1 MFIIHNDKIVNLL
14 NVSSFKL
21 HRTKCRIIFNM
32 NYTIKINSRYSSDY
46 VYFDFDN
53 ENAMYEMFENI
64 KKDYYFRGRFIR
76 LENGYDGIWVNRDN
90 ISSIKKVVSNGSYTL
105 IINYNFGESFI
116 DKNGRE
122 GVTSGY
128 TSLTC
133 RSEEQLNDNFN
144 YLAELVK

>member
-53 ENAMYEMFENI
+53 ENSMYEMFENI

>member
-1 MFIIHNDKIVNLL
+1 MFIIHNDKIVNLA

-21 HRTKCRIIFNM
+21 HRTKNRIIFNM

-53 ENAMYEMFENI
+53 ENSMYEMFEGI
-64 KKDYYFRGRFIR
+64 KQNYYFREKFIR
-76 LENGYDGIWVNRDN
+76 LENGYDGIWANRDN

>member
-53 ENAMYEMFENI
+53 ENSMYEMFENI

-133 RSEEQLNDNFN
+133 RSVEQLNDNFN

>member
-144 YLAELVK
+144 YLVDMVK

>member
-53 ENAMYEMFENI
+53 ENSMYEMFENI

-133 RSEEQLNDNFN
+133 SSEEQLNDNFN

>member
-21 HRTKCRIIFNM
+21 HRTKNRIIFNM

-53 ENAMYEMFENI
+53 ENSMYEMFENI
-64 KKDYYFRGRFIR
+64 KNDYYFRGRFIR

>member
-1 MFIIHNDKIVNLL
+1 
-14 NVSSFKL
+14 
-21 HRTKCRIIFNM
+21 
-32 NYTIKINSRYSSDY
+32 
-46 VYFDFDN
+46 
-53 ENAMYEMFENI
+53 MYEMFENI

-90 ISSIKKVVSNGSYTL
+90 ISSIKKVVSYGSYTL
-105 IINYNFGESFI
+105 IINYNFGESFF

-133 RSEEQLNDNFN
+133 SSEEQLNDNFN

>member
-1 MFIIHNDKIVNLL
+1 MFIIHNDKIVNLA

-32 NYTIKINSRYSSDY
+32 NYTIKINSKYSSDY

-53 ENAMYEMFENI
+53 EDSMYEMFENI

-116 DKNGRE
+116 DKNGKD
-122 GVTSGY
+122 GITSGY

-133 RSEEQLNDNFN
+133 HSEEQLNDNFD

>member
-1 MFIIHNDKIVNLL
+1 MFIIHNDKIVNLA

-53 ENAMYEMFENI
+53 ENSMYEMFEGI
-64 KKDYYFRGRFIR
+64 KQNHYFREKFIR

-90 ISSIKKVVSNGSYTL
+90 ISSIKKVIAHGTYTL
-105 IINYNFGESFI
+105 IINYNYGESFI
-116 DKNGRE
+116 DKNGKD
-122 GVTSGY
+122 GITSGY
-128 TSLTC
+128 TSLIC
-133 RSEEQLNDNFN
+133 NSEEQLNDNFK
-144 YLAELVK
+144 YLVDMVK

>member
-1 MFIIHNDKIVNLL
+1 MFIIHNDKIVNLA

-53 ENAMYEMFENI
+53 EDSMYEMFENI
-64 KKDYYFRGRFIR
+64 KKDHYFRGRFIR

>member
-1 MFIIHNDKIVNLL
+1 MFIIHNDKIVNLA

-53 ENAMYEMFENI
+53 ENSMYEMFENI

-144 YLAELVK
+144 YLAEMLK

>member
-1 MFIIHNDKIVNLL
+1 MFIIHNDKIVNLA

-32 NYTIKINSRYSSDY
+32 TYTIKINSRYSSDY

-53 ENAMYEMFENI
+53 ENSMYEMFENI

>member
-53 ENAMYEMFENI
+53 ENSMYEMFENI

-90 ISSIKKVVSNGSYTL
+90 ISSIKKVIAHGTYTL
-105 IINYNFGESFI
+105 IINYNYGESFI
-116 DKNGRE
+116 DKNGKD
-122 GVTSGY
+122 GITSGY
-128 TSLTC
+128 TSLIC
-133 RSEEQLNDNFN
+133 NSEEQLNDNFK
-144 YLAELVK
+144 YLVDMVK

>member
-1 MFIIHNDKIVNLL
+1 MFIIHNDKIVNLA

-53 ENAMYEMFENI
+53 ENSMYEMFENI

-133 RSEEQLNDNFN
+133 CSEEQLNDNFN

>member
-1 MFIIHNDKIVNLL
+1 MFIIHNDKIVNLA

-53 ENAMYEMFENI
+53 ENSMYEMFENI

>member
-53 ENAMYEMFENI
+53 ENSMYEMFENI

-116 DKNGRE
+116 DKNGRG

>member
-53 ENAMYEMFENI
+53 ENSMYEMFENI

-144 YLAELVK
+144 YLAEMLK